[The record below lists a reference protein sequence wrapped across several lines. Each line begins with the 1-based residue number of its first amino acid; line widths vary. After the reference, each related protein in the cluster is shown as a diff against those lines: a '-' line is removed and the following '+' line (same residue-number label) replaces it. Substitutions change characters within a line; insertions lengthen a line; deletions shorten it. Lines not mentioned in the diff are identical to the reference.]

1 MRGVYNIAINYLHNK
16 YSNDTPDNRYTD
28 TDLNIKNLLREYS
41 QTPHRVIEEDLKTAL
56 DYVWLWKAATAYD
69 NIKTT
74 INNMLYKT
82 FVEKYEDNIVE
93 WNDSYVL
100 FNHKNVIFK
109 VINFNGCCCMVGEF
123 ECFDC
128 LGNSFGVVK
137 YMDIPERYEDYE

>member
-1 MRGVYNIAINYLHNK
+1 MRGVYNIAIKYLNNK
-16 YSNDTPDNRYTD
+16 YPKGTSESEYTG

-41 QTPHRVIEEDLKTAL
+41 STPHTTIAEELKTAM

-74 INNMLYKT
+74 INNMLYKH
-82 FVEKYEDNIVE
+82 FVKLYEDDIIE
-93 WNDSYVL
+93 WNDSYAL
-100 FNHKNVIFK
+100 LKHKNVIFK
-109 VINFNGCCCMVGEF
+109 VINFNQCCCMVGEF

-128 LGNSFGVVK
+128 LGNSFGVIK